1 MKSAVWLYMTYDLRS
16 VALDRHKVA
25 MALKKKATTIFL
37 YSINV

>member
-25 MALKKKATTIFL
+25 MALKKKLQL
-37 YSINV
+37 YFSIV